1 MDTIIKSP
9 REIDVT
15 AAGVVN
21 IGYDS
26 VSVSSE
32 DMLSAVRAAIE
43 KTNAA
48 TNYNGDSAARVTISL
63 ELLGDITA
71 ARKPNDH
78 HGSQIGGQTI

>member
-21 IGYDS
+21 IGYDN
-26 VSVSSE
+26 VSVNSE
-32 DMLSAVRAAIE
+32 DMLSAVRTAIE
-43 KTNAA
+43 QTHAA
-48 TNYNGDSAARVTISL
+48 TNYNGDFAARVTISV

-71 ARKPNDH
+71 AQDD
-78 HGSQIGGQTI
+78 G